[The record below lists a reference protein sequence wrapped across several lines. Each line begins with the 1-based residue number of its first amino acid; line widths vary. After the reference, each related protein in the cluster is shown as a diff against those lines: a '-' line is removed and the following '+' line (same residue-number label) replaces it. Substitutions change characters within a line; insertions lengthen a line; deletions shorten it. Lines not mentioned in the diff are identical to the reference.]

1 MNKNKEKK
9 KEKKEEKKERKI
21 IIKLLLVPCNISRDG
36 DLIATSR
43 CDITDDITV
52 GSLIVAENIMVYFTT
67 PLNLKVLNNISIAP
81 LGLIEGSIIF

>member
-21 IIKLLLVPCNISRDG
+21 IIKLLLVPCNLSDG

-43 CDITDDITV
+43 CDITADITV